1 MQDSYFSPVT
11 ALSNLATFKICNF
24 FHYIISNITL
34 HLTKV
39 NIFYDIFE
47 L

>member
-11 ALSNLATFKICNF
+11 ALSNLATF